1 MKVNAVN
8 KIRKNRLARKAQINS
23 GLHQEIKILREKIV
37 KESFSTNFDSKSH
50 QSLMNKIAELKK
62 EHRKLALQQNV

>member
-8 KIRKNRLARKAQINS
+8 EIRKNRLARKAQVDS
-23 GLHQEIKILREKIV
+23 GLHQEIKLLREKIV
-37 KESFSTNFDSKSH
+37 RESFSPNFDSKRH
-50 QSLMNKIAELKK
+50 QSLMDKLAKLKK